1 MHFHD
6 DSVHDA
12 GWETDFSLTVPASLR
27 SGLYAAHLRCGDDEE
42 FIPFVVR
49 ATPGQ
54 TSNRIAYRCPPPA
67 TWPMPTST
75 CPPTRRWRSC

>member
-12 GWETDFSLTVPASLR
+12 GWETDFADRAGIAAVRPVRGPSALR
-27 SGLYAAHLRCGDDEE
+27 RRRGVH
-42 FIPFVVR
+42 PFVVR

-54 TSNRIAYRCPPPA
+54 TSNRIAYLVPTA
-67 TWPMPTST
+67 SYMAYANEHMPTD
-75 CPPTRRWRSC
+75 RRWRSC